1 MKIKEWQ
8 VLLETIVAREPP
20 GTSMTTCR
28 RKCFA
33 FCKKAAEDAH
43 ASMQAAEPA
52 LYEAL
57 QDIARQFK
65 EWKRIQAEQG
75 DSRGIPCPHPERTG
89 VEVQYL
95 HKVFPN
101 TNRFFICRN
110 LSCSADGSF
119 FGLNTD
125 WPSTCVYGGWKFACP
140 HCGHPYRMNLQ
151 RKPGLMPANHIWHL
165 DKDNSVMLAEWPDSV
180 TEKAIQES
188 ATTLAEHATKQKF
201 DQLTH
206 EQVKLKIASAVSK
219 TAVKLGVFKT
229 RPLSQQVMND
239 LAHKNSTRGKDTKP
253 YSWDHLTTTGYRGT
267 FYKFVEGETPV
278 MKAADCMGYLSLLYC
293 LMLYEDP

>member
-1 MKIKEWQ
+1 MPE
-8 VLLETIVAREPP
+8 
-20 GTSMTTCR
+20 GTSLT
-28 RKCFA
+28 KCKRQCFD

-43 ASMQAAEPA
+43 AAMQAADPE
-52 LYEAL
+52 LYKAL
-57 QDIARQFK
+57 QETARKFK
-65 EWKRIQAEQG
+65 EWKRIQAEEG

-95 HKVFPN
+95 HQVLPN

-125 WPSTCVYGGWKFACP
+125 WPSTCVYGGGKFAYP

-165 DKDNSVMLAEWPDSV
+165 DKDNTVMLAEWPDSV
-180 TEKAIQES
+180 SEKAIQES
-188 ATTLAEHATKQKF
+188 AATLAEHATKQKF

-206 EQVKLKIASAVSK
+206 AQVKLKIASAVSK

-267 FYKFVEGETPV
+267 FYKFVEGVTPV
-278 MKAADCMGYLSLLYC
+278 MKAADCMDYLSLLYC
-293 LMLYEDP
+293 LMLHEDP